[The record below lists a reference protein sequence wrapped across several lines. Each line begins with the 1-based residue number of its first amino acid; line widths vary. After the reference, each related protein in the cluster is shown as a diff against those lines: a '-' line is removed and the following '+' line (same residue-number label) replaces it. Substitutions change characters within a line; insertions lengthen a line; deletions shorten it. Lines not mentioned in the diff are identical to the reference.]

1 MQGQVRQALPLLDTL
16 RTDLVQRLSSARGF
30 EVSRLNELL
39 SALDAGILRFRT
51 DYAALLEEGQRT
63 LITLGTD
70 LVTDAVAQ
78 AGLAVVAPDVTQSL
92 LTTLSSTRLELATR
106 ISSNLQTELAREI
119 QLGVLGVKPPFEVI
133 QEVQRLL
140 STGDAATYASRAE
153 TITRTEIG
161 RAQSQATQAQLE
173 VAEQQGVKVQ
183 KEWRHSGNR
192 NPRSAHVAASGQRK
206 PVREPFQVGGVS
218 LMYPRDA
225 AAPPGATVNCR
236 CIATPYIEVA

>member
-1 MQGQVRQALPLLDTL
+1 MQGQVRATLALLETL
-16 RTDLVQRLSSARGF
+16 RTDLVQRLSTATGF

-51 DYAALLEEGQRT
+51 DYAALLEDGQRA
-63 LITLGTD
+63 LIGLGTD

-78 AGLAVVAPDVTQSL
+78 VGLAVVAPDVTQSL
-92 LTTLSSTRLELATR
+92 LTTLSSTRLELVTR
-106 ISSNLQTELAREI
+106 ISANLQTELAREI

-140 STGDAATYASRAE
+140 DTGDAATYASRAE

-218 LMYPRDA
+218 LMYPRDP
-225 AAPPGATVNCR
+225 AAPPSATVNCR
-236 CIATPYIEVA
+236 CIATPYIEVT